1 LELLSLPGGH
11 QDKKENGERCAAV
24 RALLSFVDHG
34 PPKWQP
40 HVCFRG
46 GSYGTL
52 GRISLNRSLE
62 GLFFW
67 RSDPALGASPSL
79 CRRRSLA
86 LAGGPLCPPPPP
98 PPVALPFS
106 RQQRTLPSS
115 SASASLYYYYYF
127 CTSSMHGSIRYI
139 YHDIYSCVQYVVRN

>member
-86 LAGGPLCPPPPP
+86 LPPPPP
-98 PPVALPFS
+98 PLRLLCRF
-106 RQQRTLPSS
+106 RDS
-115 SASASLYYYYYF
+115 SAPCHLVPRPRRSTTTT
-127 CTSSMHGSIRYI
+127 TSVLHPCMVPFDTYTMIYI
-139 YHDIYSCVQYVVRN
+139 HVYNM